1 MRADI
6 TSEAD
11 CEASARAAVDHY
23 GKIDGLYANAG
34 IEGAGSA
41 EDCTLEQWRRVI
53 DINLTGAWLS
63 ARSVLPAMRAQRR
76 GSIVLTGS
84 VAGLVGFP
92 AGAAYAAAK
101 GGVIAL
107 ARQMTADYAPD
118 GVRGERALSGHGDD
132 AARRAALRGA
142 RRAGGRRRRRADRAD
157 DEPLPAAPVRRRRR
171 SRERR
176 AVPAQRRVLIRRGHG
191 LGRRRRLVAV

>member
-1 MRADI
+1 M
-6 TSEAD
+6 
-11 CEASARAAVDHY
+11 
-23 GKIDGLYANAG
+23 
-34 IEGAGSA
+34 
-41 EDCTLEQWRRVI
+41 I

-118 GVRGERALSGHGDD
+118 GVRVNALCPGTVMTPLVERLY
-132 AARRAALRGA
+132 AARAEQEGADADALIEQTTNRYPLRRFGAVDEVVNAALFLLSDESSFV
-142 RRAGGRRRRRADRAD
+142 AGTASVVDG
-157 DEPLPAAPVRRRRR
+157 
-171 SRERR
+171 
-176 AVPAQRRVLIRRGHG
+176 G
-191 LGRRRRLVAV
+191 LVAV